1 MENNPIDFQ
10 EMATEQENC
19 AETQKL
25 ISGPTALT
33 ISLEMGGG
41 HRHTFGVP
49 NQYLSID
56 DTVTM
61 NEFLVQINNILNNYS
76 LPRHNVAA
84 DRELPEDLPPDLWAA
99 HRVWVHRC
107 GHLSLLYDGPY
118 AVIQRRLRFFKLQI
132 GGKEDKVSTSH
143 LEPCSTS
150 TPTMTPPTPSA
161 AHHRRPAS
169 ADGSVSTSPP
179 YQRLQTLEPFFLSSQ
194 TGFLNAQRRGPR
206 AATPP
211 TTWATPRSLS
221 LRPRSWRDL
230 CGEPPSSSTYIN
242 KINWLYQCTY
252 FCTQ

>member
-1 MENNPIDFQ
+1 MENNSFDFQ
-10 EMATEQENC
+10 EMATE
-19 AETQKL
+19 QKL

-33 ISLEMGGG
+33 ISLEMVGG

-56 DTVTM
+56 DNVTM
-61 NEFLVQINNILNNYS
+61 NEFLVQINNILNNSS

-118 AVIQRRLRFFKLQI
+118 AVIQRRLRSFKLQI

-179 YQRLQTLEPFFLSSQ
+179 LPAAADSRTVFPVQPDRFFERPEEGTKSRYPADNVGHPQVSLIATKKLEGPMWRASQ
-194 TGFLNAQRRGPR
+194 LIHV
-206 AATPP
+206 
-211 TTWATPRSLS
+211 
-221 LRPRSWRDL
+221 
-230 CGEPPSSSTYIN
+230 Y
-242 KINWLYQCTY
+242 
-252 FCTQ
+252 